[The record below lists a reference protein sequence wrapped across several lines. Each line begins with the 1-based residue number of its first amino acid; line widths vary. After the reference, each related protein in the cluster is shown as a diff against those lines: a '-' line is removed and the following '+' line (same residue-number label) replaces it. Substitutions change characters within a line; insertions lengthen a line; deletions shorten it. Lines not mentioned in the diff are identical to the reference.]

1 MRSVSV
7 VMMFFS
13 AAARGSL
20 VIPMM
25 FCAPPGHG
33 DYSYQ
38 QSSYSEQGY
47 ERSFEESSQ
56 HYYEGGNSQYNQQQA
71 SYQQGANQAAFNQ
84 QQYPSQQGYS
94 GQQVAYGSSQGVSSQ
109 YPGYQQGQQYS
120 SYRPSQAAPSTQA
133 QRPYGYEQSQY
144 GNYQQ

>member
-94 GQQVAYGSSQGVSSQ
+94 GQQAPHRGFPRSTPATSRASSTALTVRLKLPQAPRHRGLMDMSRVSMGTINSE
-109 YPGYQQGQQYS
+109 
-120 SYRPSQAAPSTQA
+120 A
-133 QRPYGYEQSQY
+133 
-144 GNYQQ
+144 